1 MVNSI
6 RNALLHNLRSDTMEP
21 VEFKAKMNDVGYNFA
36 QFARLCGV
44 NRSTIIR
51 YCQGAYTPIPT
62 VYCNILNWLEDG
74 QLKVSKPKKEAK
86 TAANKKA
93 KPKSKDTL
101 DD

>member
-1 MVNSI
+1 
-6 RNALLHNLRSDTMEP
+6 MEP

-62 VYCNILNWLEDG
+62 VYCNILNWLEGG
-74 QLKVSKPKKEAK
+74 QLKVSKPKKETKA
-86 TAANKKA
+86 TITA
-93 KPKSKDTL
+93 KPKTKSKEKK

>member
-1 MVNSI
+1 
-6 RNALLHNLRSDTMEP
+6 MEP

-36 QFARLCGV
+36 SFAKLCGV

-74 QLKVSKPKKEAK
+74 QLKVSKPKLKS
-86 TAANKKA
+86 KA

>member
-44 NRSTIIR
+44 NRST
-51 YCQGAYTPIPT
+51 
-62 VYCNILNWLEDG
+62 
-74 QLKVSKPKKEAK
+74 
-86 TAANKKA
+86 
-93 KPKSKDTL
+93 
-101 DD
+101 

>member
-51 YCQGAYTPIPT
+51 YCQGADTPIPT

-74 QLKVSKPKKEAK
+74 QLKVSKPKSKS
-86 TAANKKA
+86 KA

>member
-1 MVNSI
+1 
-6 RNALLHNLRSDTMEP
+6 MEP
-21 VEFKAKMNDVGYNFA
+21 VEFKAKMNNVGYNFA

-74 QLKVSKPKKEAK
+74 YLKMPAP
-86 TAANKKA
+86 KA
-93 KPKSKDTL
+93 KKKSDKKKSDNL
-101 DD
+101 NG

>member
-1 MVNSI
+1 
-6 RNALLHNLRSDTMEP
+6 MEA

-74 QLKVSKPKKEAK
+74 QLKVSKPKSKS
-86 TAANKKA
+86 KA
-93 KPKSKDTL
+93 KPKSKETL
-101 DD
+101 DE

>member
-1 MVNSI
+1 
-6 RNALLHNLRSDTMEP
+6 MEP

-36 QFARLCGV
+36 SFAKLCGV

-74 QLKVSKPKKEAK
+74 QLKVSKPKSKS
-86 TAANKKA
+86 KA